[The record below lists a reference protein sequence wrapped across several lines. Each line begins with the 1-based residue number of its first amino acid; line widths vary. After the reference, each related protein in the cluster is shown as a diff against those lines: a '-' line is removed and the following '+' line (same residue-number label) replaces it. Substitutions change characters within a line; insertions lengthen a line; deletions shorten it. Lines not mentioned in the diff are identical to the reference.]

1 MASKGARVDL
11 QVLTTQ
17 TRLYQLRLHALIG
30 QILQLAHRLPTVQ
43 GNIGSSSKPHGYGA
57 RSVTPGDANTGRG
70 ATQPRYEYF
79 VIDARSSRGSI

>member
-17 TRLYQLRLHALIG
+17 TRLYQLRLQALIG

-57 RSVTPGDANTGRG
+57 RSVTPGDANTG
-70 ATQPRYEYF
+70 TQPRYF
-79 VIDARSSRGSI
+79 VIAARSSRGSI